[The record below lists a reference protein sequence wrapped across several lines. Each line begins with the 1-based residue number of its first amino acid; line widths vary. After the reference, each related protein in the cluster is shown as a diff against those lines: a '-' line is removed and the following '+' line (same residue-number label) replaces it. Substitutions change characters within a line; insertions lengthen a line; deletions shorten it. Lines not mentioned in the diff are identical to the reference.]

1 MTIASARSRIRR
13 LLACLCLLSCA
24 TIAHA
29 RQQDDPAPRPQ
40 VIGYVMDGDALPSID
55 ARKLDVV
62 NFAFAHVNPSHEVH
76 LPGDTATQMLQQLV
90 ALKRDNPRLRIVLS
104 IGGWGSGNFSEAAA
118 TPQARARFAATAIAL
133 MRRHRID
140 GLDIDWEYPT
150 LAGPG
155 ISHSPDDRDNF
166 TAMLRDTRAQLDA
179 EGARTGTH
187 YLLTIAAADGE
198 AARGLD
204 LPRIAPLL
212 DWINLMTYDFHGSL
226 TPTTG
231 HHAALWRSASAA
243 PEGRTTAGAVEEF
256 LAAGVPA
263 GKINVGVAFY
273 GRKFAGVRADNDG
286 LHQPY
291 REHEAFLSWRD
302 IQAHYLDRDGYVRRW
317 DERAQAPTL
326 WNAQERAF
334 ITYDDPQSLRA
345 KAHYVRARGLGGIMY
360 WEHRQD
366 DGALLDAVREGL
378 YGP

>member
-1 MTIASARSRIRR
+1 MSLTRKLRG
-13 LLACLCLLSCA
+13 LLAVACLLSSLA
-24 TIAHA
+24 IPAVHA
-29 RQQDDPAPRPQ
+29 RPGDESESRLQ
-40 VIGYVMDGDALPSID
+40 VIGYVMDGKTLPSID
-55 ARKLDVV
+55 ARKLDVI
-62 NFAFAHVNPSHEVH
+62 NFAFAHVDAAHAVF
-76 LPGDTATQMLQQLV
+76 LPGDTAPQALRQLA
-90 ALKRDNPRLRIVLS
+90 ALKQDNPRLRIVLS
-104 IGGWGSGNFSEAAA
+104 IGGWGAGHFSEAAA
-118 TPQARARFAATAIAL
+118 TPAARARFASTAIAL
-133 MRRHRID
+133 MRLHRLD

-155 ISHSPDDRDNF
+155 ISHSPEDRDNF
-166 TAMLRDTRAQLDA
+166 TAMLAEARGQLDTLA
-179 EGARTGTH
+179 ASTGGS

-231 HHAALWRSASAA
+231 HHAALWRSATAA
-243 PEGRTTAGAVEEF
+243 DDGRTTADAVEEF

-263 GKINVGVAFY
+263 AKINIGVAFY
-273 GRKFAGVRADNDG
+273 GRKFVGVQADNGG

-302 IQAHYLDRDGYVRRW
+302 IRSRYLDRDGYVRHW

-326 WNAQERAF
+326 WNAAERAF

-366 DGALLDAVREGL
+366 DGTLLEALREGL